1 VGSAFLHRTACLAW
15 VATRRA
21 VRNAAATV
29 ELRRVHRYLLAVFAC
44 LSVFLV
50 AATPAFTIVPT
61 VIVYPLAASSAE
73 LDRETSSRIATTLA
87 TQIAQGGL
95 VKVIAPKS
103 GVERVN
109 YLADARAAGA
119 NYYVTGFVTPLGQGA
134 SVVEQVVS
142 TISGTLVFS
151 ETNYITSMAEIASQ
165 GDQLRQ
171 GIVDRS
177 TRGIQAFQA
186 PPPPAVTPEP
196 EPSNGTETP
205 LSKIFGH
212 KKAAAE
218 PVNVA
223 AAPPQNA
230 TVAVLTVGG
239 SADSDHRA
247 AAAQSLA
254 AAFER
259 DGLHA
264 VVVTADSPS
273 SALCTA
279 NKATS
284 LVGAWLDMPA
294 GSPNATL
301 RLVGYDCTGK
311 IAYDRSF
318 QQPLAAVSDAAVNA
332 YVNPPKRRG

>member
-1 VGSAFLHRTACLAW
+1 
-15 VATRRA
+15 
-21 VRNAAATV
+21 
-29 ELRRVHRYLLAVFAC
+29 VHRYLLAVFAC
-44 LSVFLV
+44 LSLFLV
-50 AATPAFTIVPT
+50 AASPAFTIIPT
-61 VIVYPLAASSAE
+61 VIVYPLAASSTE
-73 LDRETSSRIATTLA
+73 LDRETSARIATTLA
-87 TQIAQGGL
+87 TQIAQGGA

-103 GVERVN
+103 GVERAN

-142 TISGTLVFS
+142 TVSGTLVFS
-151 ETNYITSMAEIASQ
+151 ETNYITSLAEIAAQ

-171 GIVDRS
+171 GIIDRS

-186 PPPPAVTPEP
+186 PPPPPVTPEP
-196 EPSNGTETP
+196 EPSNGTQAP
-205 LSKIFGH
+205 LSKLFGH
-212 KKAAAE
+212 KKAAE

-230 TVAVLTVGG
+230 TIALLTVGG
-239 SADSDHRA
+239 SADSDHRT

-259 DGLHA
+259 DGRHA
-264 VVVTADSPS
+264 VIVTADSPS
-273 SALCTA
+273 NALCVA

-301 RLVGYDCTGK
+301 RLVAYDCGGK
-311 IAYDRSF
+311 VAYDRSF

-332 YVNPPKRRG
+332 YINPPKRRGS